1 MEEENNQTA
10 PPVKTT
16 LARWIAL
23 DDEQRQLRTRIKAIQ
38 DEKTRLGADV
48 LTFMRDNEVDDFK
61 LEGMSGGT
69 LTRSVRTVKPP
80 IKRNTIRTQMLLH
93 FSDQPQRVAEA
104 LRAIEGIPE
113 DVEDISTFGTQKE
126 LLTRRLPKSK

>member
-16 LARWIAL
+16 LARWIDL

-61 LEGMSGGT
+61 LE
-69 LTRSVRTVKPP
+69 
-80 IKRNTIRTQMLLH
+80 
-93 FSDQPQRVAEA
+93 
-104 LRAIEGIPE
+104 
-113 DVEDISTFGTQKE
+113 
-126 LLTRRLPKSK
+126 

>member
-1 MEEENNQTA
+1 MENGA
-10 PPVKTT
+10 PPVRDT

-23 DDEQRQLRTRIKAIQ
+23 DDEQRQLRNRIRTIQ
-38 DEKTRLGADV
+38 EEKTRLGTDV
-48 LTFMRDNEVDDFK
+48 LSFMRDNEVDDFK

-69 LTRSVRTVKPP
+69 ITRSVRTVKPP

-93 FSDQPQRVAEA
+93 FSDQPTRVAEA

-126 LLTRRLPKSK
+126 VLSRRLPKNK

>member
-1 MEEENNQTA
+1 MDP
-10 PPVKTT
+10 PPVKET

-23 DDEQRQLRTRIKAIQ
+23 DDESRQLRNRIKQIQ

-61 LEGMSGGT
+61 LEGMTGGT

-113 DVEDISTFGTQKE
+113 GSDDMSVGGTQRE
-126 LLTRRLPKSK
+126 LLVRRIPKK

>member
-1 MEEENNQTA
+1 MENGA
-10 PPVKTT
+10 PPVRDT

-23 DDEQRQLRTRIKAIQ
+23 DDEQRQLRNRIKTIQ
-38 DEKTRLGADV
+38 EEKTRLGTDV
-48 LTFMRDNEVDDFK
+48 LSFMRDNEVDDFK

-69 LTRSVRTVKPP
+69 ITRSVRTVKPP
-80 IKRNTIRTQMLLH
+80 ISRNTVRTQMLLH
-93 FSDQPQRVAEA
+93 FSDQPTRVAEA

-126 LLTRRLPKSK
+126 VLSRRLPKNK

>member
-1 MEEENNQTA
+1 MENGA
-10 PPVKTT
+10 PPVRDT

-23 DDEQRQLRTRIKAIQ
+23 DDEQRQLRNRIKTIQ
-38 DEKTRLGADV
+38 EEKTRLGTDV
-48 LTFMRDNEVDDFK
+48 LSFMRDNEVDDFK

-69 LTRSVRTVKPP
+69 ITRSVRTVKPP

-93 FSDQPQRVAEA
+93 FSDQPTRVAEA

-126 LLTRRLPKSK
+126 VLSRRLPKNK

>member
-1 MEEENNQTA
+1 MDP
-10 PPVKTT
+10 PPVKDT
-16 LARWIAL
+16 LTRWIAL
-23 DDEQRQLRTRIKAIQ
+23 DDEQRQLRNRIKAIQ

-61 LEGMSGGT
+61 LEGMTGGT

-93 FSDQPQRVAEA
+93 FSDQPQKVAEA

-126 LLTRRLPKSK
+126 LLTRRLPKQK